1 MSQNENSNDIGSMI
15 SQLLS
20 DPQKVQQIQ
29 QMASSLGLGAAQ
41 PQNNPSP
48 DSPWMNTAQ
57 NNSPPNE
64 NPPQNGMDFSSLL
77 QNFNNTAPNFSEQNF
92 NNASQNNFAS
102 QKDFALQNGTNPNN
116 MPPFDLSKLMGALGQ
131 NQNQNQNQPQNQAL
145 PFDIGAIMKIQRA
158 MQMFTQSNPRVDFLR
173 AIRPLLSEKRA
184 KKVDDAIRIMQLIQ
198 VLPLLKESGLFSF
211 GGDGR

>member
-1 MSQNENSNDIGSMI
+1 MI

-41 PQNNPSP
+41 PQNNPPP

-57 NNSPPNE
+57 NNSSPNE

-77 QNFNNTAPNFSEQNF
+77 QTLNPPNFGEQNNF
-92 NNASQNNFAS
+92 TQQNNFAS
-102 QKDFALQNGTNPNN
+102 QNGTNPVPNN

-131 NQNQNQNQPQNQAL
+131 NQNQPPNQAP

-211 GGDGR
+211 GGDSR

>member
-92 NNASQNNFAS
+92 NNASQNNFA
-102 QKDFALQNGTNPNN
+102 LQNGTNPNN

-131 NQNQNQNQPQNQAL
+131 NQNQPQNQA
-145 PFDIGAIMKIQRA
+145 PTFDIGAIMKIQRA

>member
-1 MSQNENSNDIGSMI
+1 MSQNENSNDIGNMI

-41 PQNNPSP
+41 PQNNPPP

-57 NNSPPNE
+57 NNSSPNE

-77 QNFNNTAPNFSEQNF
+77 QTLNPPNFGEQNNF
-92 NNASQNNFAS
+92 TQQNNFAS
-102 QKDFALQNGTNPNN
+102 QNGTNPVPNN

-131 NQNQNQNQPQNQAL
+131 NQNQPPNQAP

-211 GGDGR
+211 GGDSR